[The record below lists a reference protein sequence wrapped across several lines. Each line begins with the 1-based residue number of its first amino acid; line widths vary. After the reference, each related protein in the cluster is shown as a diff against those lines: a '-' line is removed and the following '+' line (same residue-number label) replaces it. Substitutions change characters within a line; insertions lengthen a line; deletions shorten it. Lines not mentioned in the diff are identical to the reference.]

1 MSSSWKFQKAHHLA
15 SLRSRH
21 LAVST
26 TSASQTSPTQT
37 YVNDLVWIV
46 NYPLWHVIEHDVRDA
61 SWRDMTWNDVARRDA
76 TTRIACKSPIKC
88 ASLLL
93 TGRRPAE
100 FKIYFFTTEWPV
112 LNDNRTN
119 RRFPSC
125 LSSLFH
131 SESFCEAFIRK
142 LVLFTCKCWFIYMW
156 IN

>member
-46 NYPLWHVIEHDVRDA
+46 NYPLWHVIEHVTWRVVTWHDVK
-61 SWRDMTWNDVARRDA
+61 WRDA

-93 TGRRPAE
+93 TGRRPAK

-112 LNDNRTN
+112 LNENRTN

-131 SESFCEAFIRK
+131 SEPFMWK
-142 LVLFTCKCWFIYMW
+142 LVLFTCKWWFIYMW